1 MRAARTI
8 PEQRV
13 VERLPAILAAES
25 LDAPVIDAN
34 VTDAPDV
41 LVHHAKGKLGV
52 EISRLDYEDY
62 CKWLATPPGSV
73 YSREAEITIN
83 LRELLAASIAKKR
96 DKYASYV
103 QARGLSECWLVLHN
117 NVFDFS
123 DVGETGRA
131 DRQWFEKH
139 SSWELQ
145 EQKCP
150 YDRVLFNLE
159 HPDRWYTL
167 YRKGVSTLR
176 ESFITRWPTI
186 IYKEAAIVTTRG
198 VNVIDLQDKPNRPTF
213 K

>member
-1 MRAARTI
+1 MRSARTI

-13 VERLPAILAAES
+13 VERLSAILAAES
-25 LDAPVIDAN
+25 LDAPIIDAD

-41 LVHHAKGKLGV
+41 LVHHAKGKLGI

-83 LRELLAASIAKKR
+83 LHKLLAAAVAKKR
-96 DKYASYV
+96 DKYASYM

-117 NVFDFS
+117 NVFDFP
-123 DVGETGRA
+123 DVGKTEHA

-145 EQKCP
+145 EQWCP

-159 HPDRWYTL
+159 NHDRWYTL
-167 YRKGVSTLR
+167 YRKGVSTPR
-176 ESFITRWPTI
+176 QSVITQWPSI
-186 IYKEAAIVTTRG
+186 VYKEAAIVTTRG
-198 VNVIDLQDKPNRPTF
+198 VNIIDLQDKPNRPTF